1 MIRCVLAIYIAEPGT
16 SRGHKKPQERV
27 ERESRSKIGSDEQP
41 ARECACRRRSPSNNR
56 KDVGLSLLFR
66 FLCPP
71 ACLSSSSG
79 PIRGGSAFGLK
90 ARLLHLRRRRP
101 LSPRGAGFFSSAV
114 VGFVSVGEGSFSLA
128 SPALG
133 VSVRWIGFGSR
144 LWLVC
149 GSGFVIHGFVQSD
162 ELSIGSMKL
171 SEVKTKRG
179 SEEIWFRWRL
189 SGNLSSRFAV
199 VAPATSRGG
208 DGQVEAEATCVV
220 LMVFYPYTCTASLTR
235 GSTEV
240 VRLVFNTFGKRYI
253 VTASPR
259 VMVEPFVKTYLGV
272 NKVLGTELEVSKS
285 GRATGF
291 VRRPGVLVGQHKRDA
306 ILREFGGVA
315 SGLPDL
321 GLGDKS
327 VTFRFFHTLIRV
339 YTNIPLPERIARY
352 NYKLTGIKLVV
363 NGNPP
368 PPPKPGQPGHLL
380 VCNHRTVLDP
390 VVTAVAL
397 GRKISCVTYSI
408 SKFSELISP
417 IKAVALTRQRE
428 KDAANIK
435 RLLEEGDL
443 VICPEGTTCRE
454 PFLLRFSALFAEL
467 TDRIVPVAINTKQS
481 VFNGTTTRG
490 YKFLDPYFAF
500 MNPVPTFEITFLK
513 QLPAELTCKGGKSPI
528 EVANY
533 IQRVLAGTLGFECTN
548 FTRKDKYA
556 MLAGTDGHLLVC
568 NHRTVLDPVVTAVAL
583 GRKISC
589 VTYSISKFS
598 ELISPIKAVA
608 LTRQRE
614 KDAANI
620 KRLLEEGDLVICPEG
635 TTCREPFLLRF
646 SALFAELTDRIVPV
660 AINTKQSVFNGTTTR
675 GYKFLDP
682 YFAFMNPVP
691 TFEITFLKQ
700 LPAELTCKGGKSP
713 IEVANYIQRV
723 LAGTLGFE
731 CTNFTR
737 KDKYAMLAGT
747 DGRVPVK
754 KEKI

>member
-1 MIRCVLAIYIAEPGT
+1 MGAQEKRRRFQPITSYEIKDRSNQTVTADLDGTLLISRSSFPYYFLMALEAGSLLRALILLASVPFVYLTYLSVSETLAINIFIFITFA
-16 SRGHKKPQERV
+16 
-27 ERESRSKIGSDEQP
+27 
-41 ARECACRRRSPSNNR
+41 
-56 KDVGLSLLFR
+56 
-66 FLCPP
+66 
-71 ACLSSSSG
+71 
-79 PIRGGSAFGLK
+79 GLK
-90 ARLLHLRRRRP
+90 IRD
-101 LSPRGAGFFSSAV
+101 V
-114 VGFVSVGEGSFSLA
+114 
-128 SPALG
+128 
-133 VSVRWIGFGSR
+133 
-144 LWLVC
+144 
-149 GSGFVIHGFVQSD
+149 
-162 ELSIGSMKL
+162 EL
-171 SEVKTKRG
+171 
-179 SEEIWFRWRL
+179 
-189 SGNLSSRFAV
+189 
-199 VAPATSRGG
+199 
-208 DGQVEAEATCVV
+208 
-220 LMVFYPYTCTASLTR
+220 
-235 GSTEV
+235 V
-240 VRLVFNTFGKRYI
+240 VRSVLPRFYAEDVRPDAWSIFNTFGKRYI

-321 GLGDKS
+321 GLGDSKTDHDFMS
-327 VTFRFFHTLIRV
+327 ICKEGYMVPRTKCEPLPRNKLLNPIIFHEGRLVQRPTPLVALLTLLWLPVGFLVSLIRV

-556 MLAGTDGHLLVC
+556 MLAGTDG
-568 NHRTVLDPVVTAVAL
+568 
-583 GRKISC
+583 
-589 VTYSISKFS
+589 
-598 ELISPIKAVA
+598 
-608 LTRQRE
+608 
-614 KDAANI
+614 
-620 KRLLEEGDLVICPEG
+620 
-635 TTCREPFLLRF
+635 
-646 SALFAELTDRIVPV
+646 
-660 AINTKQSVFNGTTTR
+660 
-675 GYKFLDP
+675 
-682 YFAFMNPVP
+682 
-691 TFEITFLKQ
+691 
-700 LPAELTCKGGKSP
+700 
-713 IEVANYIQRV
+713 
-723 LAGTLGFE
+723 
-731 CTNFTR
+731 
-737 KDKYAMLAGT
+737 
-747 DGRVPVK
+747 RVPVK